1 MNQYI
6 LKNKNTIIYVS
17 IFLSYI
23 SLLIG
28 FFLNEDLAGGAAQD
42 FNFYISV
49 LNTFNNDFTNSFL
62 NYKAFD
68 SDHSPF
74 FVSFLTLIN
83 IFEKLN
89 FLPISNNIDNKYQNI
104 INYGFKYDFLR
115 FVFLHICLLV
125 PFIFYKSLKLI
136 FKGCDNV
143 YLILLSLIILY
154 SPYFRAY
161 AIWAGE
167 TNLGLIF
174 LILST
179 YFFLNIDKTY
189 SAKERKLYIFLN
201 VLFFALSAYSR
212 PIYSLISI
220 YFFYKIFLKYS
231 FRAET
236 ILFILFNILLS
247 SPALYY
253 FIILDNYSFTQYI
266 NFFYNPTLTLYSTNI
281 ILSSSIIFFY
291 LIPFIINNYNLFA
304 KEILLLNRKNFIYF
318 LLATSLGSFL
328 IYNFNYSI
336 EMNGGG
342 VFYILSNKIF
352 NNNYILYP
360 VSIFSLYAI
369 FSIILKKNL
378 NDLLLII
385 LIFCF
390 DPDPW
395 IYHKSFDP
403 ILYCLFFT
411 LFNNN
416 IFKNLNRYNQFF
428 YTRNIVIF
436 FITFFGMLLI
446 YRNFI

>member
-1 MNQYI
+1 M
-6 LKNKNTIIYVS
+6 
-17 IFLSYI
+17 
-23 SLLIG
+23 
-28 FFLNEDLAGGAAQD
+28 
-42 FNFYISV
+42 
-49 LNTFNNDFTNSFL
+49 
-62 NYKAFD
+62 
-68 SDHSPF
+68 
-74 FVSFLTLIN
+74 
-83 IFEKLN
+83 
-89 FLPISNNIDNKYQNI
+89 
-104 INYGFKYDFLR
+104 
-115 FVFLHICLLV
+115 
-125 PFIFYKSLKLI
+125 
-136 FKGCDNV
+136 
-143 YLILLSLIILY
+143 
-154 SPYFRAY
+154 
-161 AIWAGE
+161 
-167 TNLGLIF
+167 
-174 LILST
+174 
-179 YFFLNIDKTY
+179 
-189 SAKERKLYIFLN
+189 
-201 VLFFALSAYSR
+201 
-212 PIYSLISI
+212 
-220 YFFYKIFLKYS
+220 
-231 FRAET
+231 
-236 ILFILFNILLS
+236 LS

-304 KEILLLNRKNFIYF
+304 KEILLLNKKNFIYF
-318 LLATSLGSFL
+318 LLAISLGSFL

-369 FSIILKKNL
+369 FSIVLKKNL

-436 FITFFGMLLI
+436 FITFFGMLFI
-446 YRNFI
+446 FKNFI